1 MSLIERTLA
10 VQRATLAALLAGSAL
25 VFWRGS
31 YDVFNTPKAT
41 LVVLATIVVLAT
53 GAVRLSRT
61 RVLHLPRTRAWLA
74 LALFAAGLVA
84 ATLTG
89 GAPMRATVGEPG
101 RHTGLAMYIT
111 YVVLFVVSLT
121 LFRDRSPDVLIR
133 ALAVAAVPV
142 AGYGLLQAAGIE
154 PFEWIAFE
162 AGPQVVSTM
171 GNANFLAAWLGMVV
185 PLAIGGALRASWSV
199 GWRAAAAGAAALA
212 LVVAV
217 ATGSLQGVAVAA
229 VGIAPVAWIW
239 AGSRLSRRSRWAVAA
254 VVSVAV
260 VGVVAAV
267 AAGIGPLETVRS
279 SAALSL
285 STRAGKW
292 AAAWRMFTD
301 HPVAGVGLA
310 GFGDRFN
317 LYRSAEVAA
326 RSGLLRSVDDP
337 HAVPLALLTSGG
349 VVLGAGYLAVVGV
362 TAWSLVRGL
371 RTAHGDDQVLLAAL
385 GGAWLG
391 YQLQSL
397 VSIDVPPLA
406 ALHWVLAGAIVGRA
420 TRPAWWTL
428 TLPGAP
434 APSRRR
440 GGPPGLAPRSPGM
453 LASITLVAV
462 AAGAIALT
470 PLRADVAA
478 AHAVRLAAR
487 GDTQAA
493 FAAYERASQ
502 VAWWEGMYPALTGAY
517 LTELGSYREAR
528 QRHEEAAAREPR
540 NLVHRINIA
549 RLSAALGEIQRAR
562 DAYQTA
568 LALDPKTPEV
578 LAEVGE
584 FELQHG
590 NPRVAAD
597 LLQRAVERRPGNRTW
612 QQLLTQAREA
622 A

>member
-1 MSLIERTLA
+1 MALIERTLA
-10 VQRATLAALLAGSAL
+10 VQRATVAALLAGSAL
-25 VFWRGS
+25 VFWRAS

-41 LVVLATIVVLAT
+41 LVVLATIVLLAT
-53 GAVRLSRT
+53 GGLRLSRT
-61 RVLHLPRTRAWLA
+61 RVLHLPRTRAWAVLA
-74 LALFAAGLVA
+74 VFAAGLVA

-89 GAPMRATVGEPG
+89 DAPMRATVGEPG
-101 RHTGLAMYIT
+101 RHTGLAMYVV
-111 YVVLFVVSLT
+111 YAVLFAVSLT

-133 ALAVAAVPV
+133 ALVVAAVPV

-171 GNANFLAAWLGMVV
+171 GNANFLAAWLGIVA
-185 PLAIGGALRASWSV
+185 PLAIGGALRTPWPV

-212 LVVAV
+212 LVVAA

-229 VGIAPVAWIW
+229 VGIGPVAWIG
-239 AGSRLSRRSRWAVAA
+239 AGPRLSRRSRWAVAA
-254 VVSVAV
+254 LVIVAA

-267 AAGIGPLETVRS
+267 AAEIGPLETVRS
-279 SAALSL
+279 SAALSV

-301 HPVAGVGLA
+301 HPVTGVGLA

-337 HAVPLALLTSGG
+337 HAVPLALLASGG
-349 VVLGAGYLAVVGV
+349 VVLAAGYLAVVGL

-371 RTAHGDDQVLLAAL
+371 RTADGDDQLVLAAL

-406 ALHWVLAGAIVGRA
+406 ALHWVLAGVIVGRA
-420 TRPAWWTL
+420 TRPACWTL

-434 APSRRR
+434 APGRRSQSR
-440 GGPPGLAPRSPGM
+440 LAPRSPGM
-453 LASITLVAV
+453 LASITLLAV

-502 VAWWEGMYPALTGAY
+502 VAWWEGLYPALTGAY
-517 LTELGSYREAR
+517 LTELGSYDEAR

-549 RLSAALGEIQRAR
+549 RLSAALGEIGRAR

-568 LALDPKTPEV
+568 LALDPKTPDV

-590 NPRVAAD
+590 NPRRAAE
-597 LLQRAVERRPGNRTW
+597 LLQRAVDRRPGNRTW

-622 A
+622 G